1 MSSSGALAGT
11 IQVTG
16 SGRAEAEPTVTRIA
30 VTAHATTESMREAAK
45 LAAEAAKAIVAAFEA
60 DGATVHSTG
69 LQFQP
74 EWRQEGQPQRYT
86 ARHSLV
92 AVSTAVG
99 STGELVSKV
108 TEAAGDL
115 LSLDSITFEVAETQA
130 MALAAQQ
137 AAFDDARAKAEH
149 YAALA
154 GRGLG
159 AVVAISE
166 SPGFAAPMPR
176 KVAFDAVAAMP
187 AQPVVAGAVSAAA
200 SVTVTWALA

>member
-1 MSSSGALAGT
+1 MSTSQALAST

-16 SGRAEAEPTVTRIA
+16 SGRAEAEPTQVRIT
-30 VTAHATTESMREAAK
+30 VTAHATTESMREAAT
-45 LAAEAAKAIVAAFEA
+45 LAAGAASAIIAAFEA
-60 DGATVHSTG
+60 GGAAVHSTG

-92 AVSTAVG
+92 AVSSAVA
-99 STGELVSKV
+99 STGELVS
-108 TEAAGDL
+108 AASQAGGDNI
-115 LSLDSITFEVAETQA
+115 SLDSITFEVAETQA

-187 AQPVVAGAVSAAA
+187 AQPVVAGAVSAEA
-200 SVTVTWALA
+200 SVTVTWALS